1 METIASTSDSAITP
15 EYPAARHLQGS
26 LWACSDGFGTL
37 YIVDAD
43 KKIILTTHELLEE
56 NSNALLPFLLHSA
69 TVSGTHGHAILS
81 GSIPSTSKASRPF
94 RVDVVRFSTARDA
107 EDSSSLTRVTRLRG
121 ADLPT
126 YAAFSG
132 DKAII
137 GSSSKYYPATEPVA
151 QEDANTSSGQPSEKP
166 YEPTPNEIVGVPRRG
181 QESQSLAA
189 DAPPPYS
196 WNQTSDSLTIVF
208 PLPTTVNVKDIKV
221 VFRPKAVS
229 LMIAGASEVQH
240 SLPLPKLDTAK
251 LWDEIDA
258 GVSTWT
264 WEKTGG
270 DKGKFGILALHLE
283 KKHEDTRWVHV
294 FQQDDNP
301 HLEKSYFEVD
311 ETLDRSE
318 LARITEAMEKFTHD
332 LASSAAEG
340 KSNFD
345 QRSSLLGEELDMEVD
360 APDVSSGKGVVFTWI
375 DDISGSDPLLK
386 TDSDDEV
393 VEYIST
399 ALHTSAVA
407 APSIIVKHDVDGLL
421 FEPPSDSGQ
430 HWSHVST
437 YPALAFVL
445 ASKRD
450 VVHTYHYSSKL
461 AIGLEM
467 GTAAGTQQTQTSSLA
482 ASKMNAY
489 LYFPP
494 PPGSKA
500 KTAQQKVIKLGEA
513 SAGAVLGAIAV
524 ENNGN
529 LDVAVLCERE
539 LIVLK
544 NVL

>member
-1 METIASTSDSAITP
+1 METIASTSDAAITP
-15 EYPAARHLQGS
+15 EYPAARHLEGS

-43 KKIILTTHELLEE
+43 KKSIVTTYELLEE
-56 NSNALLPFLLHSA
+56 NSNALLPFALHSA
-69 TVSGTHGHAILS
+69 TLSGTQGHAILS

-94 RVDVVRFSTARDA
+94 RVDVVRFSTTGDV
-107 EDSSSLTRVTRLRG
+107 ESSSPLTRVIKLRG

-126 YAAFSG
+126 YAAFSS

-137 GSSSKYYPATEPVA
+137 GSSSKYYPAAEPVA
-151 QEDANTSSGQPSEKP
+151 REDENTSSGQPSEKP
-166 YEPTPNEIVGVPRRG
+166 YEPTHDEIVGVPRKG

-208 PLPTTVNVKDIKV
+208 PLPTTINVKDIKV

-318 LARITEAMEKFTHD
+318 LARITEAMEKFTQD
-332 LASSAAEG
+332 LASSSADG

-375 DDISGSDPLLK
+375 DNITGSDPLLK

-399 ALHTSAVA
+399 ALPTSTVA

-421 FEPPSDSGQ
+421 FDPPSDSGQ
-430 HWSHVST
+430 HWTHVST

-494 PPGSKA
+494 PPRSKA

-513 SAGAVLGAIAV
+513 NAGAVLGAVAV
-524 ENNGN
+524 ENSGSLN
-529 LDVAVLCERE
+529 VAVLCERE